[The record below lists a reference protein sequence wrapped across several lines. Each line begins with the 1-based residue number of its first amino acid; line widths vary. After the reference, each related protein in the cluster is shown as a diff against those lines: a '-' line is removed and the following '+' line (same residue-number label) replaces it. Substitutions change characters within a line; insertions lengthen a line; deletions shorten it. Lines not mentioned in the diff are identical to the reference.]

1 MKWLKKILGEINFWD
16 FEGHV
21 WRWSGGL
28 GKGGIVSIYSDL
40 FLQVL
45 FTNFTNSFYFLSAL
59 IGKNVMKIM
68 ACVLL
73 VVPAISLV
81 LH

>member
-40 FLQVL
+40 FLQVPFHKL
-45 FTNFTNSFYFLSAL
+45 Y
-59 IGKNVMKIM
+59 
-68 ACVLL
+68 
-73 VVPAISLV
+73 
-81 LH
+81 

>member
-28 GKGGIVSIYSDL
+28 GKGGNRIDL
-40 FLQVL
+40 FRFVPPS
-45 FTNFTNSFYFLSAL
+45 SFSQT
-59 IGKNVMKIM
+59 
-68 ACVLL
+68 LL
-73 VVPAISLV
+73 THFIFFPL
-81 LH
+81 LLEKM